1 MPARDRSF
9 VDSVIKAY
17 DVRGVVGEHIDEA
30 FVKEVGAAFAR
41 LLRSEGESTV
51 AVGHDMRESS
61 PSLSDAFAEGVMNQG
76 LDVVKVHLC
85 STDELYYAS
94 GSMKCAG
101 AMFTASHNPSQYNG
115 IKMCRAGARPV
126 GEQTG
131 LAEIKDDL
139 VRGVPAYDG
148 DRGEATSTLR

>member
-61 PSLSDAFAEGVMNQG
+61 PSLSDA
-76 LDVVKVHLC
+76 
-85 STDELYYAS
+85 
-94 GSMKCAG
+94 
-101 AMFTASHNPSQYNG
+101 
-115 IKMCRAGARPV
+115 
-126 GEQTG
+126 
-131 LAEIKDDL
+131 
-139 VRGVPAYDG
+139 
-148 DRGEATSTLR
+148 

>member
-61 PSLSDAFAEGVMNQG
+61 PSLSDAFAEGVMDQG

-101 AMFTASHNPSQYNG
+101 AMFTASHKPAWLRSRMTSCAVCRRMTATGVNRRT
-115 IKMCRAGARPV
+115 KMCC
-126 GEQTG
+126 
-131 LAEIKDDL
+131 
-139 VRGVPAYDG
+139 PAT
-148 DRGEATSTLR
+148 RSSSIASST